1 MNRIK
6 IFLSFLTFLIFF
18 GCSIPT
24 DFYIQNLTND
34 IKTIRIKYN
43 IKLVNDFNND
53 SSETHRFYYKNGIIN
68 PKDFKGNKKGELKV
82 LEKSIESDSII
93 VLKLFP
99 KSTTRIVKTQNYR
112 WLNWLIENIEIDN
125 EKIEIKKI
133 ASKSKRIKK
142 DYLYLIE

>member
-24 DFYIQNLTND
+24 DFYIQNFTND
-34 IKTIRIKYN
+34 FKIIKIKYN
-43 IKLVNDFNND
+43 IKLVNEFNND
-53 SSETHRFYYKNGIIN
+53 SSETLRFYYKNEIIN
-68 PKDFKGNKKGELKV
+68 PKDFKDNKKGELKV
-82 LEKSIESDSII
+82 LEKSIKSDSII

-99 KSTTRIVKTQNYR
+99 KSTTRIVKTLNYR
-112 WLNWLIENIEIDN
+112 WLHWLIESIEIDN

-142 DYLYLIE
+142 DYLYQIK